1 LWQWRWTMLSWAVL
15 DGGPCDVDKLL
26 DMEKCDLYLED
37 AEEDMKRGLH
47 TPADQLEKQR
57 MDWSVLQKLVRL
69 RQNWDVLQQNR
80 VALLQQTGEHV
91 HPLMKN
97 LFLHNDH
104 WKDKH
109 MVTVW
114 QCGMGRK
121 GWQKLW
127 VKGWS
132 GGVR

>member
-1 LWQWRWTMLSWAVL
+1 
-15 DGGPCDVDKLL
+15 
-26 DMEKCDLYLED
+26 
-37 AEEDMKRGLH
+37 
-47 TPADQLEKQR
+47 

-80 VALLQQTGEHV
+80 VALLQQTREHA
-91 HPLMKN
+91 HPMMEN

-114 QCGMGRK
+114 QCGMGM
-121 GWQKLW
+121 
-127 VKGWS
+127 KGWS

>member
-1 LWQWRWTMLSWAVL
+1 L

-47 TPADQLEKQR
+47 ILADQLEKQR

-69 RQNWDVLQQNR
+69 RQNRDVLQQNR
-80 VALLQQTGEHV
+80 VALLQQTGEHA

-114 QCGMGRK
+114 
-121 GWQKLW
+121 
-127 VKGWS
+127 
-132 GGVR
+132 